1 MSSVNKCKTN
11 RHHNMGNHTL
21 IESDNNCM
29 NNRQENDMNESGH
42 FISTTAQFN
51 LTLAVCDVMHVCVTC
66 KLAACKQPG
75 NEVSYKLMNAS
86 TAVVATC
93 TKTSSQQKA
102 EYATECMGSITA
114 ISAVWYRVVQDPC
127 NTVLDII
134 VQ

>member
-1 MSSVNKCKTN
+1 M
-11 RHHNMGNHTL
+11 
-21 IESDNNCM
+21 
-29 NNRQENDMNESGH
+29 
-42 FISTTAQFN
+42 
-51 LTLAVCDVMHVCVTC
+51 CVLVGVSY

-86 TAVVATC
+86 TAVVSTY

-114 ISAVWYRVVQDPC
+114 ISAARYRVVQDPC
-127 NTVLDII
+127 NTVLDIM